1 MLDYGENADIAPSSK
16 NQKNVTHKAN
26 LDGLDNASMV
36 SMMIRG
42 MVALVGF

>member
-1 MLDYGENADIAPSSK
+1 MLDYEENADIVQSSE
-16 NQKNVTHKAN
+16 NPKNVTHKAN
-26 LDGLDNASMV
+26 LGGWDNASMV